1 MSKRKTNEG
10 DDQPKRLRI
19 VATGNATTRAT
30 GLAFRISNISSHVT
44 ESQVLDSLASLDGQ
58 LGQQNVLGW
67 SFAPSAASAD
77 AERYRTATVTF
88 KSVPTEFQIPTS
100 SGFVDLI
107 ADTPPVII
115 DTHFYGLTPLNSG
128 EQPTVE

>member
-10 DDQPKRLRI
+10 DEQPKRLRI
-19 VATGNATTRAT
+19 LVAASSPTKAA
-30 GLAFRISNISSHVT
+30 GLAFRISNIPNHVT
-44 ESQVLDSLASLDGQ
+44 EPQILDSLASLGGQ

-67 SFAPSAASAD
+67 SFAPSAASAC

-88 KSVPTEFQIPTS
+88 RSVPIEFPTP

-107 ADTPPVII
+107 ENTPPVII
-115 DTHFYGLTPLNSG
+115 DTHFYGLTPLSSPA
-128 EQPTVE
+128 QPTVE